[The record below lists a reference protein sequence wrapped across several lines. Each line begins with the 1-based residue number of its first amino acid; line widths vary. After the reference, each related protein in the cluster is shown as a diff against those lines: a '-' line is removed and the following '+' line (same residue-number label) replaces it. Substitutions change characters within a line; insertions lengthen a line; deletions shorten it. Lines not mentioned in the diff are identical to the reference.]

1 MLKTDVPGVY
11 SRGDRY
17 VYTYRKRGKQRWGTA
32 RTKAE
37 ARRLK
42 RSAET
47 DVERGEHRDLSRA
60 SFGEYAREWID
71 HYGGRTSSGV
81 RESTRRWYRQ
91 MLEDRLI
98 PYFDQERRL
107 RLAEIEPRDIKALVA
122 WLAQQPNPRDPA
134 RTLGRSTIGYHV
146 AVLRALFADAVE
158 EGVLRPSPTTGLPVS
173 VPNGGDAD
181 EPAKAMKRSELAR
194 VLEELDPRWRLFF
207 EFLAHT
213 GLRISEAIELR
224 WRDLD
229 LSLVPRLRV
238 RRQLRGGEAVGPKTA
253 AGRRTIPLAAGMA
266 DRLRVLEGPPDA
278 LVFTTTTGRQINRS
292 NLWRDV
298 LRPAGERAGLPW
310 VSFHTFRHTCGSLLF
325 SAGKNVK
332 RVQTWLGHSDPGF
345 TVRTYI
351 HLMDEG
357 VGDADFLDDV
367 VGGTRTIGD
376 SDDG

>member
-1 MLKTDVPGVY
+1 MP
-11 SRGDRY
+11 
-17 VYTYRKRGKQRWGTA
+17 
-32 RTKAE
+32 
-37 ARRLK
+37 
-42 RSAET
+42 
-47 DVERGEHRDLSRA
+47 
-60 SFGEYAREWID
+60 EWIE
-71 HYGGRTSSGV
+71 HYNGRTSSGV

-98 PYFDQERRL
+98 PYFDQERGL
-107 RLAEIEPRDIKALVA
+107 RLAEIEPRDVKALVA
-122 WLAQQPNPRDPA
+122 WLAQQPNPHDPA

-158 EGVLRPSPTTGLPVS
+158 EGVLRSSPTTGLRVS
-173 VPNGGDAD
+173 VPSTTDGD
-181 EPAKAMKRSELAR
+181 EPAKAMTRAELNR
-194 VLEELDPRWRLFF
+194 VLEEVDPRWRLFF
-207 EFLAHT
+207 EFLSHT

-238 RRQLRGGEAVGPKTA
+238 RRQLRDGEAVGPKTT
-253 AGRRTIPLAAGMA
+253 AGRRTIPLSPAMA
-266 DRLRVLEGPPDA
+266 DRLRALEGPQDA

-298 LRPAGERAGLPW
+298 LHPAPERAGIPW
-310 VSFHTFRHTCGSLLF
+310 VSFHAFRHTCASLLL
-325 SAGKNVK
+325 AGGKNVK
-332 RVQTWLGHSDPGF
+332 QVQAWLGHADPGF

-357 VGDADFLDDV
+357 VGDADFLDDI
-367 VGGTRTIGD
+367 VGDMRTIQS